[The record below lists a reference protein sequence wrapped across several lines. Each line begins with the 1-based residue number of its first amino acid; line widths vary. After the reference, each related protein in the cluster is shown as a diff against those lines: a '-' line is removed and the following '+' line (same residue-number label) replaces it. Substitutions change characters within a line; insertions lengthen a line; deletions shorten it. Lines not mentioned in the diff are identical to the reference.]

1 MKKTR
6 INRKKKKHTKRK
18 KSLTH
23 KARGIIYHD
32 ENLWD
37 YQNVAMHRDK
47 IKTLKQNHAEIKNIL
62 SKRLNSDLARN
73 IVGRS
78 PLNTL
83 HPFLK
88 EDIERVADKFTRN
101 RKNSLSSHK
110 SQTYKRK

>member
-1 MKKTR
+1 MNKTR
-6 INRKKKKHTKRK
+6 INRKKKKHNKRK
-18 KSLTH
+18 KSLSR
-23 KARGIIYHD
+23 KAKGVLFHD

-37 YQNVAMHRDK
+37 YENVGMHRDK
-47 IKTLKQNHAEIKNIL
+47 IKTLRQNHVEIKNIL
-62 SKRLNSDLARN
+62 SKRLNSDVARN

-88 EDIERVADKFTRN
+88 DDIERVAEKFTRN